1 MPTWTV
7 NQALVSLRLVFT
19 YVSSFH
25 CCLSFVRPKYI
36 GKERH
41 QLELDWRLSVLE
53 SDIRAMNVRYSS
65 SADQSQSNVVSNS
78 DRPTGYL
85 KLLQNLVLQGSQQ
98 TKIGEV

>member
-1 MPTWTV
+1 ML
-7 NQALVSLRLVFT
+7 AVFIVVCHLYDPST
-19 YVSSFH
+19 LEKSD
-25 CCLSFVRPKYI
+25 I
-36 GKERH
+36 
-41 QLELDWRLSVLE
+41 ELDWRLSVLE